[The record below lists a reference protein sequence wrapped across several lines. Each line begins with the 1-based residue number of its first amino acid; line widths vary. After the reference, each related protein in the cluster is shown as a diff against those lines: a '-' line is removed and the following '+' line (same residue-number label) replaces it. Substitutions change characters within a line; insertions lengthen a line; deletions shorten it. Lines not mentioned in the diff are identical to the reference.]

1 MTPALLLKA
10 GAAAICVG
18 LAVGVVDS
26 VAAAHFSDTI
36 TLGSVLVGLAV
47 MVVAGF
53 GAVRS
58 QIARNYRDSWESEK
72 TLRVEKEEALARCH
86 EQMSVERE
94 EQRIIRHQ
102 LKDDLAT
109 AKAQVA
115 VLETR
120 TDFTAYEQR
129 AVARNEAVLD
139 GLRAVTESLNLIAA
153 RLTKGEA

>member
-1 MTPALLLKA
+1 MTAPVLAKAISLAVPAGLTA
-10 GAAAICVG
+10 GALDT
-18 LAVGVVDS
+18 LAETR
-26 VAAAHFSDTI
+26 FSNTI
-36 TLGSVLVGLAV
+36 TLGSIILALLV
-47 MVVAGF
+47 MIVAGY

-58 QIARNYRDSWESEK
+58 QIAKNYRESWQSEK
-72 TLRVEKEEALARCH
+72 DLRLEKEEALARCH

-94 EQRIIRHQ
+94 EQRAVRHQ

-109 AKAQVA
+109 AKAQIA

-139 GLRAVTESLNLIAA
+139 GLRAVTESLHLIASQ
-153 RLTKGEA
+153 LKGAS